1 MKATDVLKKQHREV
15 LGTFKEIERSDD
27 PNERRKLLDQVTEA
41 LRVHSELEEELF
53 YPAVRGTGTKR
64 AEDLVLQAFEE
75 HHVVDLLLAETPDVD
90 PEAENFD
97 AKMNVLREL
106 VSHHIEE
113 EERELFELASKLDDD
128 EAEELGRRLAAESA
142 SGR

>member
-15 LGTFKEIERSDD
+15 LGMFKEIERSDD
-27 PNERRKLLDQVTEA
+27 PNERRRLLDTVTEA

-53 YPAVRGTGTKR
+53 YPAIRATGTKH
-64 AEDLVLQAFEE
+64 AEELVLQAFEE

-113 EERELFELASKLDDD
+113 EERDLFKLASKLDDED
-128 EAEELGRRLAAESA
+128 AEELGRRLEAESS

>member
-53 YPAVRGTGTKR
+53 YPAVRATGTKR
-64 AEDLVLQAFEE
+64 AEALVLRAFEE

-97 AKMNVLREL
+97 AKMNVLHEL

-113 EERELFELASKLDDD
+113 EERELFALASKLDDD
-128 EAEELGRRLAAESA
+128 EAEELGRRLETASA